1 MLNRNIL
8 FFILLCL
15 FFAPK
20 AQAGEELDSLFRIS
34 SNWKTSDSTLL
45 LTNLELALRMKY
57 SADSSF
63 MGFSGMDFYHKSLK
77 LAESDDLMSLLI
89 DRLDHQGVSARNKA
103 DYSLAL
109 SIHSLELNL
118 ADSLGWKN
126 KKVKALNN
134 IGVVYRRLDDYTK
147 GMNFHLQALELAE
160 EINDNKG
167 YVIAGNGLGNI
178 QYILGN
184 YDEALRLFRTC
195 LRMEQSANQ
204 LLGVAINLN
213 NIGNVYMKRNELD
226 KALEYY
232 MLSLEVNRELGSSR
246 GIAICYNDIGN
257 IYRLQRNF
265 EKALNY
271 HLMALDLNREQAD
284 QHFLAY
290 SYVQAGKIYVD
301 MNEPDKA
308 IFYISKG
315 IELSHNTRAKANL
328 KEAYELMFRV
338 YKIKEKPWEAL
349 YYYELSAAM
358 NDSILNEQTRMRVS
372 QMQILF
378 DRERSENQIALL
390 QSEREISNLRLK
402 RQEFY
407 NLLIGV
413 LLIASVMALIMLIF
427 YFRTRT
433 RNNKLLLEKSRQIEK
448 AQHELQLY
456 ADRLLEAKVE
466 AEQSN
471 KAKSIFLAN
480 MSHEIRTPMNSVIGF
495 ADILS
500 NMIQDEKQRSYLE
513 SIRSSGKSLLTLIND
528 ILDLSKIEAGK
539 MEIDKG
545 PVDLESLFNEMKL
558 LFEPQL
564 KANNNKM
571 KIYIEEGMPR
581 QVFLSGQRFRQI
593 LFNLIGNACKFTEN
607 GQISLTAYTGQK
619 FSEGT
624 TDLHIHVKDTGQGIH
639 PEEVSKIF
647 DVFHQSG
654 SANEKH
660 QGTGLGLT
668 ITSRLVEMMKGTIEV
683 ESETGKGTLFKLV
696 FKNIDFETVS
706 SDLLPG
712 QSILKN
718 LEVADLPHIMLV
730 CNNQELIS
738 AATDA
743 YQRSAG
749 RLHIKSADKI
759 LSDDQQLKGLM
770 FALVDEGSYVPEI
783 IQLLDKMVP
792 YIFLL
797 NTDRDE
803 LVSFP
808 AGITGSFNRPST
820 SFQFSR
826 LVERIYRGIQ
836 PSLLPNAQLYHLKHE
851 EIEPIM
857 FLWEKAVNSHF
868 LEDAGRFAEELIQFG
883 EVRGIVQFT
892 DYARQL
898 QNYIQAFDV
907 ERTWMHLKHFDVML
921 RTLTSSNN

>member
-1 MLNRNIL
+1 MLNRKVL
-8 FFILLCL
+8 VFILIGL
-15 FFAPK
+15 FHTPEAR
-20 AQAGEELDSLFRIS
+20 ATQEMDSLFRLS
-34 SNWKTSDSTLL
+34 STWKTVDSTQL
-45 LTNLELALRMKY
+45 LTNLELAFRLQYKP
-57 SADSSF
+57 DSIF
-63 MGFSGMDFYHKSLK
+63 MGISGMDFYYKSLS
-77 LAESDDLMSLLI
+77 LAQNNNLLVFLLERM
-89 DRLDHQGVSARNKA
+89 DYQGVSARNKA
-103 DYSLAL
+103 EYPLAL

-118 ADSLGWKN
+118 ADSLGWKD

-147 GMNFHLQALELAE
+147 GMNFHLKALELAE
-160 EINDNKG
+160 EINDTRG
-167 YVIAGNGLGNI
+167 FVVAGNGLGNI

-184 YDEALRLFRTC
+184 YDEALRWFRKC

-213 NIGNVYMKRNELD
+213 NIGNVYMKRGELD

-232 MLSLEVNRELGSSR
+232 MLSLEVNRELGSSK

-257 IYRLQRNF
+257 IYRLQSNF

-271 HLMALDLNREQAD
+271 HLMALELNREQAD

-290 SYVQAGKIYVD
+290 SYIQAGKIYVD

-308 IFYISKG
+308 IPYIRQG
-315 IELSHNTRAKANL
+315 IYLSNNTRTKANL

-338 YKIKEKPWEAL
+338 YKLKENPWEAL

-358 NDSILNEQTRMRVS
+358 NDSILSEQTRMRVS

-390 QSEREISNLRLK
+390 QRESEISNLRLK

-413 LLIASVMALIMLIF
+413 LLVATIMALIMLIF

-433 RNNKLLLEKSRQIEK
+433 RNNKLLLEKNRQIEQ
-448 AQHELQLY
+448 AQRELQLY

-500 NMIQDEKQRSYLE
+500 SMIQDEKQQYYLE

-539 MEIDKG
+539 MEIDRG
-545 PVDLESLFNEMKL
+545 PVDLEMLFNEMKL

-564 KANNNKM
+564 KANNNLM

-581 QVFLSGQRFRQI
+581 LFLLSGQRLRQI
-593 LFNLIGNACKFTEN
+593 LFNLLGNACKFTET
-607 GQISLTAYTGQK
+607 GQISLTAFMGAG
-619 FSEGT
+619 FPEGT
-624 TDLHIHVKDTGQGIH
+624 SNLHIYVKDTGKGIQ
-639 PEEVSKIF
+639 PKEVSKIF

-654 SANEKH
+654 SLNEKQ

-683 ESETGKGTLFKLV
+683 ESEPGKGSLFKLI
-696 FKNIDFETVS
+696 FRNIEFEQVQS
-706 SDLLPG
+706 ALFPG

-718 LEVADLPHIMLV
+718 IVGADLPHII
-730 CNNQELIS
+730 LI
-738 AATDA
+738 
-743 YQRSAG
+743 
-749 RLHIKSADKI
+749 
-759 LSDDQQLKGLM
+759 SDDQNLNDMAKEVYQKASVLLHIAAANEMHSSERGFDDFM
-770 FALVDEGSYVPEI
+770 FALVDNGSYVPDLI
-783 IQLLDKMVP
+783 PRLDKLTP
-792 YIFLL
+792 HIFLL
-797 NTDRDE
+797 GADSSE
-803 LVSFP
+803 LMSLP
-808 AGITGSFNRPST
+808 EGIEGTFARPST
-820 SFQFSR
+820 VFQFGR
-826 LVERIYRGIQ
+826 LINRILNGIQ
-836 PSLLPNAQLYHLKHE
+836 IIAPSIVQYHYLKAE
-851 EIEPIM
+851 ELEPIM
-857 FLWEKAVNSHF
+857 LLWEKAVNSHF
-868 LEDAGRFAEELIQFG
+868 LEDAGSFAEELTRFG
-883 EVRGIVQFT
+883 KERGIGQFT
-892 DYARQL
+892 VYAHQL

-907 ERTWMHLKHFDVML
+907 EKTWMHLKQFDVMC
-921 RTLTSSNN
+921 RTLTGFNQ